1 MRVGGLIKGFI
12 TRKKALSDRR
22 GASDRGHFSVMANHT
37 VTPPSYVAR
46 DLVRGTAH
54 HVKGV
59 RKTEPKAM
67 RGFPAIYLRVC
78 EVLAQTLLTAEP
90 IKGLEVTTLRRSVVL
105 NKYPPASSMASNRQ
119 TDR

>member
-1 MRVGGLIKGFI
+1 MRGGGLIKGFS

-37 VTPPSYVAR
+37 VAPPSYVAR

-67 RGFPAIYLRVC
+67 RCFPAIYLRVC
-78 EVLAQTLLTAEP
+78 EVLAQTVVNCRAN
-90 IKGLEVTTLRRSVVL
+90 KRS
-105 NKYPPASSMASNRQ
+105 
-119 TDR
+119 

>member
-1 MRVGGLIKGFI
+1 MRGGGLIKGFS
-12 TRKKALSDRR
+12 TRKKALGDRR
-22 GASDRGHFSVMANHT
+22 GGHLSVMANHT

-67 RGFPAIYLRVC
+67 RCFPAIYLRVC
-78 EVLAQTLLTAEP
+78 EVLAQTVVNCRAN
-90 IKGLEVTTLRRSVVL
+90 KRS
-105 NKYPPASSMASNRQ
+105 
-119 TDR
+119 